1 MELRCII
8 IVLFL
13 GLFSC
18 QFNSSGNL
26 SKVDKLT
33 QALIANPTKENREAL
48 IVAYQ
53 DTINARPNDAATNA
67 PFFTQMANLQITNKN
82 YVRLCKH

>member
-53 DTINARPNDAATNA
+53 DTNILEFAILQYPLRP
-67 PFFTQMANLQITNKN
+67 M
-82 YVRLCKH
+82 